1 MMRTDCGML
10 AWPAVVLVLCV
21 TLRDGFAADRAGKR
35 MVPFRGLRLGADD
48 GLGRRSV
55 VCSGVVSSLPSVCP
69 FGTLRASS
77 YGHTTNGFSPHVR
90 LFVPGTFNSSDP
102 VRHTTPQPRPRRA
115 RIPENVPCR
124 DPVPPAQSDAD
135 TANALPAIRRYR
147 SHAQCIAPTGD
158 SPGRR
163 RWGVAT
169 SRERRACATC
179 DSQVPVVRG
188 VHFSHGRFS
197 RPP

>member
-90 LFVPGTFNSSDP
+90 LFVPGTFNSSLSGFHRLKP
-102 VRHTTPQPRPRRA
+102 RIIRIRTPGVNSRLAPGPKVFPAPISSLGPRHP
-115 RIPENVPCR
+115 
-124 DPVPPAQSDAD
+124 S
-135 TANALPAIRRYR
+135 L
-147 SHAQCIAPTGD
+147 
-158 SPGRR
+158 GR
-163 RWGVAT
+163 T
-169 SRERRACATC
+169 
-179 DSQVPVVRG
+179 
-188 VHFSHGRFS
+188 
-197 RPP
+197 

>member
-90 LFVPGTFNSSDP
+90 LFVPGTFNSLVDTRVTYCS
-102 VRHTTPQPRPRRA
+102 RWQPQDAAQRSLGDGRTGKPPIRPCPLRPDRLQLH
-115 RIPENVPCR
+115 PKSE
-124 DPVPPAQSDAD
+124 
-135 TANALPAIRRYR
+135 T
-147 SHAQCIAPTGD
+147 IA
-158 SPGRR
+158 
-163 RWGVAT
+163 
-169 SRERRACATC
+169 
-179 DSQVPVVRG
+179 
-188 VHFSHGRFS
+188 
-197 RPP
+197 